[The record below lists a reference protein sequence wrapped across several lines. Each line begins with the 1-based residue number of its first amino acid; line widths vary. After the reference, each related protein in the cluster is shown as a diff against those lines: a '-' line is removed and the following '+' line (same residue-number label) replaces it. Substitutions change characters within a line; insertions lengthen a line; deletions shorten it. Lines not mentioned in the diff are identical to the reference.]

1 MKRRAVAALT
11 AAGVLLAGCSTELP
25 EPVELPELAAP
36 PVALSEDRAAEILA
50 LIGQDIAAADASQDA
65 SLLANRVGGPALA
78 LRTFEYELAKKSES
92 LELSELTT
100 AAQQI
105 TVPQAN
111 TWPRHQL
118 VITESAGEDM
128 PPLMYLLRQDAA
140 DSQYQLWNW
149 VRLFP
154 GARIPELPTDAIG
167 NTDVFTD
174 DPVLGETLQALPARY
189 ADFLVKGAESEF
201 AALFA
206 AEDPFQR
213 YLQSRSDAYANVVSD
228 PSVNGSATF
237 SVEPGQFTAE
247 GVATAEGEGAIV
259 FFTLI
264 AKQNLTFEKATV
276 TLPTDAAAIV
286 GAERVR
292 EGVTLEW
299 KTSVAL
305 YVPGPG
311 SEETISPLGAW
322 HVLASGSATEKVEED
337 SDDDDA

>member
-1 MKRRAVAALT
+1 MKGKAIAALAVAA
-11 AAGVLLAGCSTELP
+11 VLLAGCSTELP

-50 LIGQDIAAADASQDA
+50 LIGQDIAVADAARDA
-65 SLLANRVGGPALA
+65 SLLTNRVGGPALV
-78 LRTFEYELAKKSES
+78 LRTAEYELAKKSES
-92 LELSELTT
+92 LEFSELSAT
-100 AAQQI
+100 AQQI

-111 TWPRHQL
+111 TWPRQQL
-118 VITESAGEDM
+118 VITQSAGEDV
-128 PPLMYLLRQDAA
+128 PPLMYLLRQNSVDEP
-140 DSQYQLWNW
+140 YQLWNW

-174 DPVLGETLQALPARY
+174 DPVLGETLQNLPAQY
-189 ADFLVKGAESEF
+189 ADFLVKGADSEF
-201 AALFA
+201 AAMFA
-206 AEDPFQR
+206 TEDPFQR

-237 SVEPGQFTAE
+237 SVEPGQFAAE
-247 GVATAEGEGAIV
+247 GVATAEGGGAIV

-299 KTSVAL
+299 NTSVAL
-305 YVPGPG
+305 YIPGPD
-311 SEETISPLGAW
+311 STETINPLGAW
-322 HVLASGSATEKVEED
+322 HVLAAGSAIEKVEAE
-337 SDDDDA
+337 SDDDA